1 MYDIDIFSLFHLLKN
16 DMKRISIISL
26 TLFTMLFSC
35 KKVSETTPLSDFP
48 NNVGNHWRYEFQS
61 TDPVTKSYIDVD
73 IIGTGKLP
81 NGQLAKIWVY
91 SFLNFRET
99 NLSFRDT
106 NYVVSDDKNVIIYT
120 NPCRTC
126 AKPQQMPYEKMKY
139 VLPLKTGNF
148 WLTPSIRDTTK
159 VLANAVLKV
168 PAGSF
173 KNTFELSNK
182 RAYVTNSWTNNT
194 IWFTPNIGITKL
206 KQSQFDLGPLPT
218 NGNWELIDYSLK

>member
-1 MYDIDIFSLFHLLKN
+1 
-16 DMKRISIISL
+16 MKRISIISL
-26 TLFTMLFSC
+26 TLFTILFSC

-91 SFLNFRET
+91 SFMKFRET

-106 NYVVSDDKNVIIYT
+106 NYVVSDDKNVIIYA

-159 VLANAVLKV
+159 VLVSTVLNV
-168 PAGSF
+168 PAGNF
-173 KNTFELSNK
+173 KNTFELSNR
-182 RAYVTNSWTNNT
+182 RAYVTNSWTNNV
-194 IWFTPNIGITKL
+194 IWFTPNIGMTKL
-206 KQSQFDLGPLPT
+206 KQSQFDLGPYPT
-218 NGNWELIDYSLK
+218 NGNWELIDYSLKE